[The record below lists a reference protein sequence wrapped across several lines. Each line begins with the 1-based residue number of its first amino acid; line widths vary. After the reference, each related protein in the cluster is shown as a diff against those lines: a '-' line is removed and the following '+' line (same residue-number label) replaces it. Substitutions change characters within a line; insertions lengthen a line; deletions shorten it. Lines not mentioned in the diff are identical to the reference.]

1 MEIMYPRGSGRYPIL
16 VPTIVVHKGFEY
28 ELCKC
33 LEINVGRIIF
43 DEFEYESEMEL
54 FCHWMLRKQL
64 NKPLDYTGGLK
75 MHNNKEEL
83 LKDVLKRRAIDEMV
97 IDPLAPNSIELLNV
111 EIENSV
117 RRKKRLMRLEKEH
130 LVDMVFNLESRNE
143 TLVNNLSE
151 VERMYNK
158 LKEEK

>member
-1 MEIMYPRGSGRYPIL
+1 
-16 VPTIVVHKGFEY
+16 
-28 ELCKC
+28 
-33 LEINVGRIIF
+33 
-43 DEFEYESEMEL
+43 
-54 FCHWMLRKQL
+54 
-64 NKPLDYTGGLK
+64 

-83 LKDVLKRRAIDEMV
+83 IKDMLKRRAIDELG
-97 IDPLAPNSIELLNV
+97 IDPSVPNSIELLNV

-151 VERMYNK
+151 VEKMYNK